1 LRVALAAVA
10 GVVTVAAL
18 LAIRDTTTWRT
29 TYAGAAPEA
38 AIADLA
44 AGIGLIVAGMYVGA
58 DRAGRRLGVLLLL
71 TGSAWLSADLVGWQ
85 GQSMHVRML
94 ATAGSAL
101 LLPLLLHVVVVAPG
115 GRTMSRWLTVV
126 IGLSYVLV
134 AAISLALVFTR
145 DPLVDVT
152 CWNLCSANPFLLAE
166 RPDLAS
172 AVTMTADLVT
182 VLGGIL
188 IVLAASWRLA
198 SASPL
203 GRRALAFV
211 LVPGLLVGS
220 LIAIGGI
227 VRAWYGAAGPS
238 DPAAMLL
245 YQLSAWAIAA
255 LAAGVS
261 VLVRR
266 GRRARAAIQALAAT
280 GNDGNVRRSA
290 TDVLIGATGDRSLRI
305 AYRLPASRHFVDATG
320 ATVPR
325 PDAVAGRAVTPVTR
339 GGDEIAV
346 IDHDPERFTAAE
358 LVDLLGPAAR
368 LTLENERLD
377 AQLLAQLRELRE
389 SRARIV
395 AAGDRERRRRERDL
409 HDGAQQRL
417 LALTYDLRAAR
428 ALAGD
433 TAEPSVSEHLDAA
446 IHAVHA
452 AHEELRELAH
462 GIYPAVLTEAGLA
475 RALESLVERAPI
487 ATRLEAEGLARCDP
501 DAEMTAYV
509 VADELLRDAARRGAG
524 RARLQV
530 STMGDLLVLESH
542 DDGWSPDGPIV
553 HGQDRAGAAGGRLT
567 LEKRVDADVI
577 IRLEVPCASS

>member
-10 GVVTVAAL
+10 GIVTIAAL

-38 AIADLA
+38 AIGDLA
-44 AGIGLIVAGMYVGA
+44 AGIGLIVAGVYVGA
-58 DRAGRRLGVLLLL
+58 DRSGRRLGVLLLL
-71 TGSAWLSADLVGWQ
+71 AGSAWLSADIVGWQ

-101 LLPLLLHVVVVAPG
+101 LLPLLLHTVAVAPG
-115 GRTMSRWLTVV
+115 GRAASRWLTLVV
-126 IGLSYVLV
+126 GLSYVLV
-134 AAISLALVFTR
+134 AAISLALVFLR
-145 DPLVDVT
+145 DPLADVS
-152 CWNLCSANPFLLAE
+152 CWNLCSANPFLLVE
-166 RPDLAS
+166 DPGVDPVLTS
-172 AVTMTADLVT
+172 TADLLV

-188 IVLAASWRLA
+188 IALVASWRLA
-198 SASPL
+198 AASPL
-203 GRRALAFV
+203 GRRAHALV
-211 LVPGLLVGS
+211 LVPGILVGS
-220 LIAIGGI
+220 LIGIGAL
-227 VRAWYGAAGPS
+227 VRAWSGAAGPS

-261 VLVRR
+261 VVVRR
-266 GRRARAAIQALAAT
+266 SRRTRAAIQALAAT
-280 GNDGNVRRSA
+280 GDDGRVRRSA
-290 TDVLIGATGDRSLRI
+290 TDALIDATGDRSLRI
-305 AYRLPASRHFVDATG
+305 AYRLPASGQFVDATG
-320 ATVPR
+320 IPLPR
-325 PDAVAGRAVTPVTR
+325 PRPVAARALTSVTR
-339 GGDEIAV
+339 GGDEVAV
-346 IDHDPERFTAAE
+346 IDHDPERITAAE
-358 LVDLLGPAAR
+358 LIDLLGPAAR

-417 LALTYDLRAAR
+417 LALTYDLRSAR
-428 ALAGD
+428 AMVGD
-433 TAEPSVSEHLDAA
+433 AAEPTVTEHLDAA
-446 IHAVHA
+446 IEAVHA
-452 AHEELRELAH
+452 AHDDLRELAH

-487 ATRLEAEGLARCDP
+487 PTRLEAEGSARCDA

-509 VADELLRDAARRGAG
+509 IAEELLRDAARRGAG
-524 RARLQV
+524 RSRLRIAT
-530 STMGDLLVLESH
+530 SDDLLVLEEH
-542 DDGWSPDGPIV
+542 DDGRSPDGPIV
-553 HGQDRAGAAGGRLT
+553 HGQDRAGASGGRLS
-567 LEKRVDADVI
+567 LEQRAAGDVR